1 MGKPIIFAAMNY
13 RLHGELSAASL
24 AVWLIVLILAPA
36 FGFLGGKE
44 VKDAGVGNIGLHD
57 RASPQL
63 RLCPRILNPPTSSF
77 LEREGLRW
85 IKKYIGAFGGDPD
98 KVTMYV
104 VAS

>member
-57 RASPQL
+57 RASLHVFPSTV
-63 RLCPRILNPPTSSF
+63 PHTLNPPLS
-77 LEREGLRW
+77 
-85 IKKYIGAFGGDPD
+85 AF
-98 KVTMYV
+98 
-104 VAS
+104 